1 MGARRPEL
9 LEPVVVDQW
18 WANRRHDAIV
28 FTLQSYLGHN
38 LIDLRKHAMGRDGVL
53 KPTSK
58 GITVKVTRLRDLR
71 QAIDKA
77 IKKAEALGLI
87 DGEGAE

>member
-1 MGARRPEL
+1 MAIRPKL

-28 FTLQSYLGHN
+28 TTLQSYLGHN

-58 GITVKVTRLRDLR
+58 GITIKVTRLRDL
-71 QAIDKA
+71 QKA
-77 IKKAEALGLI
+77 IGKAIAKAQELNLI
-87 DGEGAE
+87 DEEGGE

>member
-9 LEPVVVDQW
+9 TEPVVVDKW

-28 FTLQSYLGHN
+28 TTLQSYMGHN

-58 GITVKVTRLRDLR
+58 GITIKVTRLRDLLK
-71 QAIDKA
+71 AIETA

-87 DGEGAE
+87 DEEAAE

>member
-1 MGARRPEL
+1 MTSRNPL
-9 LEPVVVDQW
+9 PEPVVVDKW

-28 FTLQSYLGHN
+28 TTLQSYLGHN

-58 GITVKVTRLRDLR
+58 GITIKVTRLRDLR
-71 QAIDKA
+71 QAIEKA
-77 IKKAEALGLI
+77 IKKAEDLGLI
-87 DGEGAE
+87 DGEGSE